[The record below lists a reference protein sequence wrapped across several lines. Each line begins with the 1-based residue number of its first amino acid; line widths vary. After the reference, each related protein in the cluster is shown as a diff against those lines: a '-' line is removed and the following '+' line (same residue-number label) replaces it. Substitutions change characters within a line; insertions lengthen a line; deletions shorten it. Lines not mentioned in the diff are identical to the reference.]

1 MKTKKSDLI
10 VAIIIT
16 LLVVILTGLLIA
28 WMTGMFKDKKKD
40 IDNGTEKIDG
50 AIGSMAEF
58 DLLVY
63 DGDTIGGERLVELIS
78 DFDTKDVQVSIWV
91 HTLDNKDEYYNYAYT
106 TDNNLGA
113 PLETPIPTDKAD
125 EGYITPSAKFIGK
138 VLKNTNSEI
147 VCLNFVQQK

>member
-78 DFDTKDVQVSIWV
+78 DFDMKDVQVSIWV
-91 HTLDNKDEYYNYAYT
+91 HTLDNKDEYYNYEYT
-106 TDNNLGA
+106 DDNLGTA
-113 PLETPIPTDKAD
+113 LTTIPPTGKATA
-125 EGYITPSAKFIGK
+125 GYITPSAKFLGK
-138 VLKNTNSEI
+138 VLKNTNGEI
-147 VCLNFVQQK
+147 VCLSFTQQK